1 MSAPAGWYPD
11 PTGVT
16 GVTGE
21 RWWDGTQWT
30 AYERAAPYAPAGMWP
45 KVQVDTNTVWVWLA
59 IAVTALPYAT
69 LFLVDGGGYLHG
81 VLQSGSSAAVSGM
94 IQWQLQT
101 LAVSMLG
108 WVAMGAGIVF
118 SWLDWRELRRR
129 GVSAAAKAGR
139 ARAVPLGMVV
149 LRVARRGSG
158 GLHDRSRR
166 GVATPHRLGRL
177 AAAVGLDRRHRHRLR
192 DHFRLVVL
200 VHRRVIRWAHVQLL
214 LTGGSRAV
222 RACPFWQSLGFAPQL
237 GREVAWSRPLVAL

>member
-129 GVSAAAKAGR
+129 GVPAPFHWAWSFFALLGGGAAVYMIGR
-139 ARAVPLGMVV
+139 AVV
-149 LRVARRGSG
+149 LRRRTVSG
-158 GLHDRSRR
+158 GWPCSLASFSVLSFSR
-166 GVATPHRLGRL
+166 VTAS
-177 AAAVGLDRRHRHRLR
+177 
-192 DHFRLVVL
+192 
-200 VHRRVIRWAHVQLL
+200 
-214 LTGGSRAV
+214 SRAT
-222 RACPFWQSLGFAPQL
+222 G
-237 GREVAWSRPLVAL
+237 WS